1 MPKKLT
7 EHFTLEELY
16 LSQTATRRGLDNTPP
31 PEVVKN
37 LKALCVNVLEPL
49 RQLTGQPIVINSGY
63 RSPALNKLVKGAKNS
78 QHILGEA
85 ADIICPALGQKK
97 LFDLLRKSGL
107 PFDQVIDEF
116 GSWVHVSYRST
127 PAAANR
133 RQVLLARLIEG
144 KIKYNAV

>member
-7 EHFTLEELY
+7 EHFTLEELF

-63 RSPALNKLVKGAKNS
+63 RSPTLNKLVKGAKNS
-78 QHILGEA
+78 QHVLGEA
-85 ADIICPALGQKK
+85 VDIICPALGQKK

-116 GSWVHVSYRST
+116 GSWVHVSYRSA
-127 PAAANR
+127 PVAANR

-144 KIKYNAV
+144 KTKYDAI